1 MLAENIDN
9 SYSTSPSLHHIAVF
23 LVVLFMSL
31 VLTKHGVK
39 AQDHSRLETVVFL
52 SKQSQ
57 VLSLEKL
64 QGRNGLVSFG
74 PRPSDRTLIY
84 LKGLF
89 GVELTDENIGR
100 ILSGIRQI
108 HSDAGQLDIRVSA
121 AKPYPGSNALQIVLD
136 ARVSHS
142 TGLPNPDVQETQ
154 TTART
159 FEETIS
165 EMSKVR
171 TPATPDE
178 APVLKSDLPAN
189 SVQAILLISDPAF
202 YDLDRTFRHSGVSE
216 FGALP
221 PAGLLAQLEGLIGS
235 SGTAAIS
242 EISKLVKE
250 AYSADGR
257 ADLEI
262 WISPDLPPSGNV
274 KVLIGPK
281 QADMITTIPKER
293 KEGSAAPAME
303 DADRLD
309 TAPRTDVATTL
320 QPWVFGNVYVTGLS
334 IVDAEYVADGI
345 SLVSGEPIDLAIL
358 QSDLDRLNRSSRL
371 IFSAS
376 YLTVSRS
383 PPVLDINIKVSAR
396 LAQSQPIL
404 DLPLTQQNN
413 DADIIGYEDPAPP
426 VYRLRQYRVVGAA
439 RTGETNII
447 SRMSVLHGEYIDR
460 AVLRRDLHAL
470 NKSAHRTVQMA
481 FEPVPGEPDLLDIVL
496 TVNEAKAFRIFGSIE
511 DSGLDR
517 SGAYPIDFGLE
528 WNKLGLWDQTISYKF
543 NSEIE
548 LEKIFGHTLQYKAVS
563 PLGHQFD
570 VTGQFSESVSETIVP
585 PSILFEQTQRSIE
598 LSGRYTVPVII
609 KESGLAVETYIEL
622 MAKDRVFETE
632 ADGTPESKLHN
643 RIYQI
648 APGILVSK
656 SSEVFSYSFDG
667 KLTLSPGSI
676 GSLNSDA
683 AFRAER
689 IGTRS
694 DYVYANANLNF
705 SYNFWPEWKLQG
717 RFNGQVSSARL
728 LSSEKLSAGGNTTVR
743 GFDSGAA
750 SGDFGAVASLEV
762 HLPTFDLP
770 NVSMSQHSMR
780 PFLFV
785 DGAALGN
792 RHALPTEGA
801 PQLLSVGAGFNY
813 LLGNHVSFSGNFG
826 WQLVDENTGDLN
838 DSKLNLRAAFNF

>member
-1 MLAENIDN
+1 MLAENINN
-9 SYSTSPSLHHIAVF
+9 SYSTSSSLHHIAVF
-23 LVVLFMSL
+23 LVALFMSF
-31 VLTKHGVK
+31 VLANHGVK
-39 AQDHSRLETVVFL
+39 AQEFSRLDTVVFL

-89 GVELTDENIGR
+89 GVELTEENIGR
-100 ILSGIRQI
+100 ILTGIRQI
-108 HSDAGQLDIRVSA
+108 HIDAGQQDIRVSA

-136 ARVSHS
+136 ERVSPAN
-142 TGLPNPDVQETQ
+142 GLQDPGIPETQ
-154 TTART
+154 START

-171 TPATPDE
+171 TPAAPDE

-189 SVQAILLISDPAF
+189 SVKAILLISDPAF
-202 YDLDRTFRHSGVSE
+202 YDLDRAFQHSGVSE

-221 PAGLLAQLEGLIGS
+221 PAGLLSQLEGFVGA
-235 SGTAAIS
+235 SGTASIA
-242 EISKLVKE
+242 EISKMVKE

-262 WISPDLPPSGNV
+262 WVSPDLPPSGNV

-303 DADRLD
+303 DADGLD
-309 TAPRTDVATTL
+309 ASPNTDVATTI
-320 QPWVFGNVYVTGLS
+320 QPWVFGKVYVTGLS

-358 QSDLDRLNRSSRL
+358 QSDLDRLNRSPRL
-371 IFSAS
+371 IFNAS
-376 YLTVSRS
+376 YLPVSRS
-383 PPVLDINIKVSAR
+383 PPVLDINIMVSAR
-396 LAQSQPIL
+396 QAQSQQII
-404 DLPLTQQNN
+404 DVPLAQQN
-413 DADIIGYEDPAPP
+413 DGADFNGYEDPAPP
-426 VYRLRQYRVVGAA
+426 VYRLRQYRVVGAD
-439 RTGETNII
+439 RTGESNII
-447 SRMSVLHGEYIDR
+447 NRMSVMHGEYIDR
-460 AVLRRDLHAL
+460 AILRRDLHAL

-496 TVNEAKAFRIFGSIE
+496 TVNEAKALRFYGSINN
-511 DSGLDR
+511 SGLDR
-517 SGAYPIDFGLE
+517 SGEYPIDFGLE
-528 WNKLGLWDQTISYKF
+528 WNKLGLWDQTVSYKF

-548 LEKIFGHTLQYKAVS
+548 FEKIFGHTLQYTAVS
-563 PLGHQFD
+563 PLGHQID

-598 LSGRYTVPVII
+598 LSGKYTVPLII

-643 RIYQI
+643 RVYQI
-648 APGILVSK
+648 APGILVTNSND
-656 SSEVFSYSFDG
+656 VFSYSFDG
-667 KLTLSPGSI
+667 KLTLSPGSM

-694 DYVYANANLNF
+694 DYVYASANLNF

-717 RFNGQVSSARL
+717 RFNGQLSSARL

-792 RHALPTEGA
+792 RHALPVEGA
-801 PQLLSVGAGFNY
+801 PQLLSAGAGFNY
-813 LLGNHVSFSGNFG
+813 ALGNHATVSGNFG
-826 WQLVDENTGDLN
+826 WQIVDENTGDLN
-838 DSKLNLRAAFNF
+838 DSRFYLNAAFNF